1 MVEFIFQEFATRR
14 MEDARSTFGLFHRE
28 VVQVVAFLVGVLQS
42 VIMVV
47 IHVSG

>member
-1 MVEFIFQEFATRR
+1 MVEFIVYEFATRR
-14 MEDARSTFGLFHRE
+14 MEEARSTFGVFHRE

-47 IHVSG
+47 THVSG